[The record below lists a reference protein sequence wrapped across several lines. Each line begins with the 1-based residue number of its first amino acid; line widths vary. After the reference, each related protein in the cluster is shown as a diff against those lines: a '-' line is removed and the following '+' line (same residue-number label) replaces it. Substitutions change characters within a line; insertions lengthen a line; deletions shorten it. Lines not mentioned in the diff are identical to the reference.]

1 MCKCEICE
9 KDFTSKRGLKNHI
22 DKFHPDNVNYDWKC
36 EVCNKGFKTKS
47 SMLSHITKCHKEIK
61 VDEYYNNLKIKCKLC
76 GKVLNYNTKF
86 KFGDYCNQQHYETY
100 IRIIKNKLHF
110 ICEICKTGFEKI
122 GSLQQHLCKLH
133 PEINQEEY
141 YKKYLLKNGE
151 PDGKCLWC
159 GKKVNFSSFTDGYNK
174 FCLI

>member
-61 VDEYYNNLKIKCKLC
+61 VDEYYNN
-76 GKVLNYNTKF
+76 
-86 KFGDYCNQQHYETY
+86 
-100 IRIIKNKLHF
+100 
-110 ICEICKTGFEKI
+110 
-122 GSLQQHLCKLH
+122 
-133 PEINQEEY
+133 
-141 YKKYLLKNGE
+141 
-151 PDGKCLWC
+151 
-159 GKKVNFSSFTDGYNK
+159 
-174 FCLI
+174 